1 MVLLFKSENSGGSNF
16 IHIWIS
22 DGGMSLVFK
31 WCSVFEWL
39 PIWTPF
45 WFCFQMART
54 IRKLNWLAKDLL
66 INKDKKLYIEWS
78 RITTILLKMT
88 AILFIPFSNGPDHSK
103 TEQKDCHL
111 VF

>member
-1 MVLLFKSENSGGSNF
+1 MVANMDTILVLFSNGQDY
-16 IHIWIS
+16 S
-22 DGGMSLVFK
+22 KTELV
-31 WCSVFEWL
+31 S
-39 PIWTPF
+39 
-45 WFCFQMART
+45 
-54 IRKLNWLAKDLL
+54 KDLL